1 MQTFRLDHV
10 SLLVSDIEASTR
22 FYVQTFGWPI
32 TRISGD
38 PVTGRWFGIGGSDTL
53 HLNQGDMATTTV
65 TKDNHLAL
73 RVTDLDAFMVHLT
86 GLGIT
91 YYDWPNNPN
100 AIGLHPAGFRQI
112 YIRDPDLYWIEIND
126 HAGA

>member
-32 TRISGD
+32 TRTSGN
-38 PVTGRWFGIGGSDTL
+38 PVTGRWFGIGGTDTL
-53 HLNQGDMATTTV
+53 HLNQGDMATTIV

-73 RVTDLDAFMVHLT
+73 RVADLDAFIVRL
-86 GLGIT
+86 GEIGIT

-100 AIGLHPAGFRQI
+100 AIGFHPAGFRQI
-112 YIRDPDLYWIEIND
+112 YIQDPDGYWVEIND
-126 HAGA
+126 HG